1 MIDRYTLIY
10 KKSINGKNTLKIRA
24 ETTKAT

>member
-24 ETTKAT
+24 ETTKAA